1 MYKHWYLFHTSMC
14 VCQHPFILLLFGTYV
29 FVQASNTVRL
39 WSSEPPISWSTS
51 WILECVESQRLA
63 TLPKDAPKGW
73 IQGMDMIPWYPE
85 IFSCGNGKSRLFDR
99 IHLQLVVF
107 SNVILVFG
115 FVIWRGVETVFTPEV
130 SGHSKQMTPAVTCA
144 VFFECNR
151 WMFVETH
158 HFSCNDLGSSNCWEP
173 FNFNFD
179 VWLVPGTNPF
189 GWSISELR
197 IGCALFLAPVLKF
210 LPRAVLQG
218 TNYHLRLLWEKDED
232 FACDFAT
239 WMCMLEVVQFLM
251 QWRCQSS

>member
-63 TLPKDAPKGW
+63 TTQAPKGW

-107 SNVILVFG
+107 FQCHFG
-115 FVIWRGVETVFTPEV
+115 FRVCNLERSWNCVYTRSFWALKANDPR
-130 SGHSKQMTPAVTCA
+130 SHLCC
-144 VFFECNR
+144 FF
-151 WMFVETH
+151 WV
-158 HFSCNDLGSSNCWEP
+158 
-173 FNFNFD
+173 
-179 VWLVPGTNPF
+179 
-189 GWSISELR
+189 
-197 IGCALFLAPVLKF
+197 
-210 LPRAVLQG
+210 
-218 TNYHLRLLWEKDED
+218 
-232 FACDFAT
+232 
-239 WMCMLEVVQFLM
+239 
-251 QWRCQSS
+251 